1 MWAAAAAQGDGP
13 PADVR
18 AASRFQMIL
27 IGDAAG
33 ALDIARSMPR
43 CTMPGEAENRS
54 AYNATVGYAGYAAAG
69 GVAQSASGFNGA
81 PLRGTFDSA
90 GGQHSCSTVVS
101 GGDGGYV
108 WSSEF
113 ACIDY

>member
-1 MWAAAAAQGDGP
+1 MQGDGP

-18 AASRFQMIL
+18 AASRFQMVF

-43 CTMPGEAENRS
+43 CKMPGKAEERS
-54 AYNATVGYAGYAAAG
+54 AYNATVGYAGYAPLQWG
-69 GVAQSASGFNGA
+69 GVVAQSASRFYGA
-81 PLRGTFDSA
+81 PLRGTFESA

-108 WSSEF
+108 WKSEF